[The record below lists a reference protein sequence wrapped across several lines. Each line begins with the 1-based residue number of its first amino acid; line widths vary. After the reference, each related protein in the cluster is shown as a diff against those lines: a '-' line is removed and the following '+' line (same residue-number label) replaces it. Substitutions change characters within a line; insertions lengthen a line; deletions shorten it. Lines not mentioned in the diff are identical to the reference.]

1 MIWLVMI
8 CAGVLTF
15 AARYS
20 MIGLV
25 GSRELPQRLKRL
37 LEYVA
42 PAVLASIIAPEVML
56 VDSAITLTSNPKIPA
71 FILALGVALLT
82 RNVLATIATGMATL
96 WLLEGDIL
104 ALL

>member
-25 GSRELPQRLKRL
+25 GSRELSQRLKRL

-56 VDSAITLTSNPKIPA
+56 VDSAITLTNPKIPA

>member
-1 MIWLVMI
+1 
-8 CAGVLTF
+8 
-15 AARYS
+15 

-25 GSRELPQRLKRL
+25 GSRELPERLKRL

-56 VDSAITLTSNPKIPA
+56 VDSAITLTNPKIPA